1 MSAVT
6 RALRSLSPSRPIA
19 VAFWQD
25 YSNVTSSSSVVKKL
39 LEGRMGIRCST
50 STAADNNDDAPCYD
64 EHAKRTNNS
73 IRGKEQWELEWNV
86 RYEELKDYIAEH
98 GNALVPHIFPQ
109 NQSLGYWVH
118 TQRKYFKASQ
128 TGDAVMPAERIQKLN
143 DFGFVWD
150 ASKVH
155 SEAQWL
161 EKMHELKVY
170 KLNHGDTL
178 VPAVYDTNPSLG
190 IWVSHQR
197 QCYTY
202 YQKMTE
208 LEEKWRDVEV
218 LDHEVKKEIKRLD
231 RLACGMNNT
240 RIELLEAEGFIWDSL
255 KVQWLEMLDEMRAYK
270 EINGDTLVPKLYPAN
285 PSLGQWVSN
294 QRRCYTNYEK
304 LKELEEKL
312 RGVDVLD
319 NEVKKELEQLNK
331 LAAGITEERIKLL
344 EAEGFIW
351 DVHSYVWE
359 LQFQELQSFIDLNG
373 HAPIMRKK
381 IYDQLASWVNKQ
393 RINYRKHLKGQH
405 TTLSEERI
413 KQLNSIRF
421 DWKVAQRSPKR
432 LGQL

>member
-1 MSAVT
+1 
-6 RALRSLSPSRPIA
+6 
-19 VAFWQD
+19 
-25 YSNVTSSSSVVKKL
+25 
-39 LEGRMGIRCST
+39 MGAERLFDLPQKIK
-50 STAADNNDDAPCYD
+50 NIDAEPCV
-64 EHAKRTNNS
+64 
-73 IRGKEQWELEWNV
+73 KEQ
-86 RYEELKDYIAEH
+86 ELKEYVAEH
-98 GNALVPHIFPQ
+98 GNALVPNIYTQ
-109 NQSLGYWVH
+109 NKSLGKWVH

-128 TGDAVMPAERIQKLN
+128 TGDAVMSAERIQKLN